1 MQAVKADR
9 PLNRTILLTVICR
22 YQSWTPCMFT
32 TLVLYGVALFVASV
46 ALGLKAC
53 QRQRLRL
60 LSGLLLL
67 LVLVALSLTWNWETY
82 EFNLVNL
89 PTSIPSIGLQQREA
103 LMNRTVSLA
112 RASLHIQPANRSNPL
127 DAHWRRP
134 YGFAVLFL
142 TEYQRPNCFTSFTGT
157 DGEVLAWILRSY
169 FWPMIPTRPVYG
181 TPRYQQGVARGTTR
195 SFVASHESK

>member
-1 MQAVKADR
+1 MYVYDFGPVRCGSLCSFSRA
-9 PLNRTILLTVICR
+9 
-22 YQSWTPCMFT
+22 
-32 TLVLYGVALFVASV
+32 LVSRRVNGSVYG
-46 ALGLKAC
+46 
-53 QRQRLRL
+53 L

-82 EFNLVNL
+82 EVSFGVNL
-89 PTSIPSIGLQQREA
+89 PTSMTVNWSTATRSADESNSLFGPSIVTHTTSKQE
-103 LMNRTVSLA
+103 
-112 RASLHIQPANRSNPL
+112 QPLGCTLETPVRVC
-127 DAHWRRP
+127 
-134 YGFAVLFL
+134 VLFL